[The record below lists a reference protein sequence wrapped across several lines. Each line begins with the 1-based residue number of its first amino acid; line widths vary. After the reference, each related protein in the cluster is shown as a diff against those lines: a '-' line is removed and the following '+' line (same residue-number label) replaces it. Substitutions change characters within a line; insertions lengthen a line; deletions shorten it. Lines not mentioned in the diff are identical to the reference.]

1 MEKSV
6 ENKETF
12 LEMFAFGPD
21 IQFTLFSGKTV
32 LPQDCGAKYMG
43 RFFFFSIIAE
53 YGMCEK
59 YQPREPVTPGIGIF
73 QITGT
78 VWLPRN
84 CNV

>member
-1 MEKSV
+1 
-6 ENKETF
+6 
-12 LEMFAFGPD
+12 MFACGPD

-32 LPQDCGAKYMG
+32 LPQDCGQYYG
-43 RFFFFSIIAE
+43 SLFFFSSIIAE

-78 VWLPRN
+78 IWLP
-84 CNV
+84 